1 MSGLSSLTIPSD
13 GDAADT
19 PSGLRRLLAADFARI
34 LRQTTGGKP
43 ISGLRRLMHLS
54 LPAMQ
59 VAILHR
65 TAHLL
70 HRRGLRRSAG
80 LVADL
85 CLRLTGASLHPGS
98 RIGPGLF
105 VPHPAR
111 IVFCGSAG
119 RDLVLLPATLVGPS
133 RWAPPWQP
141 FPEDAPRLGD
151 GVVVG
156 AHSVVHGDCQVGDRA
171 MVGVGVSV
179 TGDLPAGTVS
189 VLAQRA
195 IVTRPAKGRGDAA

>member
-1 MSGLSSLTIPSD
+1 MSGPLHATIAID

-43 ISGLRRLMHLS
+43 ISGLKRLMHLS

-70 HRRGLRRSAG
+70 HRRGFRRASG

-85 CLRLTGASLHPGS
+85 SLRLTGASLHPGS

-119 RDLVLLPATLVGPS
+119 RDLVLLPAALVGPS

-156 AHSVVHGDCQVGDRA
+156 AHSSVQGACHVGDLA
-171 MVGVGVSV
+171 MVGVGVSA
-179 TGDLPAGTVS
+179 TGDVPAGTVS
-189 VLAQRA
+189 VLAQRV
-195 IVTRPAKGRGDAA
+195 IVTRPAKGHGDAA

>member
-1 MSGLSSLTIPSD
+1 MSGARHVVTEPAN
-13 GDAADT
+13 AA
-19 PSGLRRLLAADFARI
+19 SGLRGPLAADFARI

-43 ISGLRRLMHLS
+43 VSRLRRMMHLS

-65 TAHLL
+65 CAHRLYGRGS
-70 HRRGLRRSAG
+70 RRAAG
-80 LVADL
+80 LVSDL
-85 CLRLTGASLHPGS
+85 SLRLTGASLHPGS

-119 RDLVLLPATLVGPS
+119 RDLTLLPAALVGPS
-133 RWAPPWQP
+133 RWTLPWQP
-141 FPEDAPRLGD
+141 FPEDAPQLGD

-156 AHSVVHGDCQVGDRA
+156 AHSGVQGDCQVGDLA
-171 MVGVGVSV
+171 MVGVGVCTLEDV
-179 TGDLPAGTVS
+179 PAGTVT
-189 VLAQRA
+189 VLAKRM
-195 IVTRPAKGRGDAA
+195 IVTRGACDAA